1 MNDKEILNNYMINE
15 KCIFKPI
22 PANPLEL
29 IELAYHNINLNYIRY
44 SQYLQE
50 EKQYIADFNAENHC
64 NPHNPCSEYPEFY
77 EGLNKIRRHY
87 GLDEIHPIGCPN
99 KEKSYEKNK

>member
-1 MNDKEILNNYMINE
+1 MNDKE
-15 KCIFKPI
+15 CIFK
-22 PANPLEL
+22 NSKPLDPFPSGDCFEEYKK
-29 IELAYHNINLNYIRY
+29 IGRLAYL
-44 SQYLQE
+44 QYKCE

-77 EGLNKIRRHY
+77 EGLNKIRKQY